1 METEEKTEIQK
12 KFENLRHVRKPLP
25 GNGQVVVLDTGAL
38 IDAEENA
45 MLQALHSRS
54 LGGIDAHLMKLATK
68 GARDFMQMYYVG
80 YGDKSI
86 GDDGTTTVF
95 VEGISMLAAKAI
107 QDSQL
112 YNGQESSTRYIDF
125 SKQPFA
131 NPTGTDTGGTVLESL
146 RTFYLEG
153 LATMKKVLAERHPRQ
168 ENEEEKI
175 WQKAINARAFDIM
188 RSFLP
193 AGAATNLAWHT
204 ELRHAV
210 DHLLRLRH
218 HPLPEVRMIAET
230 IASALNEKYPNS
242 GFAKRYEATENYVE
256 TWMRDAYY
264 FDYKHENPLSPKA
277 ELDGIVLERNTID
290 PAFLREHRNLLL
302 NRPPKTELPKFIA
315 EAGTMQF
322 LFRILPRF
330 AAAPVAHTAHAPAH
344 RPTRF
349 WRVVLRADARGSCA
363 TRLGLSCKLQQ
374 CNGKA
379 RPLTYARSVLYSDGL
394 RCCVPHHRRSASS
407 CVCCGATLRRNSP
420 PDAPHYC
427 AGYGVTYARRTRKRG
442 AYTPYRREPRSFQ
455 LQARDSR
462 YCGERKNPRI
472 AGIFSLS
479 FEIIS
484 RPRPLSE
491 QSLKRF

>member
-302 NRPPKTELPKFIA
+302 NRPPKTELPKFLAVSI
-315 EAGTMQF
+315 
-322 LFRILPRF
+322 
-330 AAAPVAHTAHAPAH
+330 
-344 RPTRF
+344 
-349 WRVVLRADARGSCA
+349 
-363 TRLGLSCKLQQ
+363 
-374 CNGKA
+374 
-379 RPLTYARSVLYSDGL
+379 
-394 RCCVPHHRRSASS
+394 SS
-407 CVCCGATLRRNSP
+407 
-420 PDAPHYC
+420 
-427 AGYGVTYARRTRKRG
+427 
-442 AYTPYRREPRSFQ
+442 
-455 LQARDSR
+455 
-462 YCGERKNPRI
+462 
-472 AGIFSLS
+472 
-479 FEIIS
+479 
-484 RPRPLSE
+484 
-491 QSLKRF
+491 